1 MEWLAEPQEYRHL
14 ATSPEACALAY
25 RELFKQP
32 LVAYDIQA
40 IRTHLNK
47 DCVLGS
53 GKFQDEIEAILGRR
67 AKIAPQ
73 GRPRKPKDGDLK

>member
-1 MEWLAEPQEYRHL
+1 MCAGLSRAFQ
-14 ATSPEACALAY
+14 ATA
-25 RELFKQP
+25 

-40 IRTHLNK
+40 IRTHMNK

>member
-1 MEWLAEPQEYRHL
+1 MEWLTEPREYRHL
-14 ATSPEACALAY
+14 AARPEASALAY
-25 RELFKQP
+25 GELFKQP
-32 LVAYDIQA
+32 LVAYDIRA

-47 DCVLGS
+47 GCALGS

-73 GRPRKPKDGDLK
+73 GRPRKPKDDD